1 MTTYFIKIRE
11 KLRSTLH
18 FSENIWYFRKLATDL
33 HNLKSLNNIIVLYSQ
48 KFTVWLA
55 VYFGLTGIWFG
66 DILWL
71 TNMGNFFSVLNGYPQ
86 FFTLMLQEKYSHHQ
100 IHHLWKPHQ
109 VHIRQILT
117 KQFVM
122 FCGFFM
128 ILKKHQKVDKNA
140 RIFYVLHCMLIMF
153 HLRPLNKSICIS
165 IVSLVLTYIWTLL
178 QVTNMFVF
186 VKKCGCFVKKQN
198 PLYFKNSFQL
208 ISKFWLVMKSY
219 RNYMHLKYL
228 KNNIWNN
235 VGKHNCDK
243 MWFI

>member
-1 MTTYFIKIRE
+1 
-11 KLRSTLH
+11 
-18 FSENIWYFRKLATDL
+18 
-33 HNLKSLNNIIVLYSQ
+33 
-48 KFTVWLA
+48 
-55 VYFGLTGIWFG
+55 
-66 DILWL
+66 
-71 TNMGNFFSVLNGYPQ
+71 
-86 FFTLMLQEKYSHHQ
+86 MLQEKYSHHQ

-140 RIFYVLHCMLIMF
+140 HIFYVLHCMLITF

-235 VGKHNCDK
+235 VGKHIVIKCGLFRNENRTHTKGLWKTLKK
-243 MWFI
+243 MLSVVYKCENSFPSTKLIISLLISHNSSH